1 MCTKMRRY
9 KHNGVYSEI
18 SLFSFFFFFFFF
30 FHLFRVIGKV
40 VNQDA
45 FPDSVLR
52 ARADERRGRKV
63 AVDEDSLES
72 AAT

>member
-18 SLFSFFFFFFFF
+18 SLLIFF

-40 VNQDA
+40 LNQDA

-52 ARADERRGRKV
+52 ARADEKRDRKV
-63 AVDEDSLES
+63 LVDGDSLES